1 MELNFSSMAITHP
14 KIPSFGFTPTGI
26 FLNPSK
32 SVCLASHHR
41 LPRVSCSVSTTTDSP
56 KLVTSTKVSFLFVG
70 FAEMMC
76 CLDVF
81 DKNWR

>member
-1 MELNFSSMAITHP
+1 MLFVIWIQIKFRLVITELEILYT
-14 KIPSFGFTPTGI
+14 
-26 FLNPSK
+26 
-32 SVCLASHHR
+32 
-41 LPRVSCSVSTTTDSP
+41 CSVSTTTDSP